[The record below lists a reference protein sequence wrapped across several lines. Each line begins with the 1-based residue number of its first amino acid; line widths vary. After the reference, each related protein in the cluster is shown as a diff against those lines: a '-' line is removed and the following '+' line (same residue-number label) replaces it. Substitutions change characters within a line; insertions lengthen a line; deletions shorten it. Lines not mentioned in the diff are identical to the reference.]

1 MSTATATR
9 SRAAAKAVK
18 QVTAALAPPKLGEI
32 IDRMFDTREKK
43 RKLDGDIA
51 KLEAELKE
59 DEELLLERMKAEA
72 TDKAAGKKA
81 SASITMGVVANVED
95 WAKVEAFVK
104 KTGNFQLF
112 QRRISDPA
120 FRELMERRGAVPGI
134 TPFEKRKLNLRV
146 LST

>member
-1 MSTATATR
+1 MTTATATR
-9 SRAAAKAVK
+9 ATAKAKTVR

-32 IDRMFDTREKK
+32 IDRMFDKREAK
-43 RKLDGDIA
+43 RRLDEQVA
-51 KLEAELKE
+51 KIEAEIKE
-59 DEELLLERMKAEA
+59 DEELLMERMKAEA

-81 SASITMGVVANVED
+81 SASITTGIVANVED
-95 WAKVEAFVK
+95 WAKLEAFVK

-120 FRELMERRGAVPGI
+120 FRELMETKGAVPGI

-146 LST
+146 LAA